1 MASPA
6 QHRSRDPRLHLRPH
20 RSGDIGWL
28 IARHGEVYAQEYGYD
43 LGFEALVARI
53 AADFIDRYDAEREAC
68 WIAELGRDDGPA
80 ERAGCVMLVRARD
93 EATGAIETGVA
104 QLRLLLVEPWAR
116 GHGVGRALVQECTRL
131 ARATGCHRIRL
142 WTQSNLL
149 AARSLYQRDGYSLVG
164 SEPHQSFGQALIGE
178 VWELALG

>member
-1 MASPA
+1 MALAARPPSPE
-6 QHRSRDPRLHLRPH
+6 PRLRLRPH

-43 LGFEALVARI
+43 LGFKALVARI

-80 ERAGCVMLVRARD
+80 ERAGCVMLLSARD
-93 EATGAIETGVA
+93 EATGAVETGVA

-142 WTQSNLL
+142 WTQSDLL
-149 AARSLYQRDGYSLVG
+149 AARSLYQREGYRLVG
-164 SEPHQSFGQALIGE
+164 SRRHRSFGQDLVGE
-178 VWELALG
+178 IWELSLG